1 MDTGIDNVCSYFHYH
16 ESVVLDKSSVIT
28 EYPSMASRPAPS
40 TERATSYRPGEPS
53 DALSLPMG
61 SSGRA
66 DIPRIAVVGGLSRAN
81 HEWERAGRAIGVV
94 VEHHDGDA
102 HGCRAATLAA
112 IVQRADVV
120 IAITMPNSHGA
131 IAIARRVAS
140 RWGRALVRVKRLSP
154 HGLGPVVADALAL
167 ARTHELAR

>member
-1 MDTGIDNVCSYFHYH
+1 MI
-16 ESVVLDKSSVIT
+16 
-28 EYPSMASRPAPS
+28 
-40 TERATSYRPGEPS
+40 
-53 DALSLPMG
+53 
-61 SSGRA
+61 
-66 DIPRIAVVGGLSRAN
+66 GGLSRSN
-81 HEWERAGRAIGVV
+81 HAWERAGAALGLV

-140 RWGRALVRVKRLSP
+140 RCGCALVRVNRLSP
-154 HGLGPVVADALAL
+154 RGLGAVVTDALAI
-167 ARTHELAR
+167 ARTQELAR